1 MINIVYIYEAIK
13 SDGKKIKGYSLIDD
27 ERKLAIELREKN
39 YYLVLYK
46 RKREIFDFIKKVSNK
61 DIYFFSNQMGYMLSA
76 GFNICECLNIM
87 CSKFTGVLRK
97 NTGIIKSNIENG
109 KTLYESIGFC
119 KGSFPYFFSQMVKVG
134 EESGNL
140 DTIFKNIAMYY
151 KNMYKTKGKIKN
163 MMIYPVVVF
172 LLTIILTIFLMIDI
186 IPKFSEILKGFG
198 GKLPAST
205 QNIMNVSMFIRKY
218 FFYLAAILG
227 LLIFILK
234 MLCKSKDMK
243 KNLDKIKFKFPLI
256 SNVYKKEISR
266 RFIFSLSILIKSAIP
281 IIEAMNIAAETVEN
295 MYAEN
300 SIKKCIVNIENGKG
314 IGESFEN
321 IKVFS
326 RFTIDMYYMAEECG
340 NMDEILINT
349 AEIYEEEINNEIKR
363 TISLFEPFTII
374 VLSIF
379 IGILIISVMM
389 PVINIMNSI

>member
-1 MINIVYIYEAIK
+1 MINIVYIYKAIK
-13 SDGKKIKGYSLIDD
+13 SDGKKIKGYSVIDN
-27 ERKLAIELREKN
+27 EKKLAIELREKN

-46 RKREIFDFIKKVSNK
+46 RKREVFDFIKKVSNK

-87 CSKFTGVLRK
+87 NSKFTGVLRK

-119 KGSFPYFFSQMVKVG
+119 KGSFPYFFREMVKVG

-140 DTIFKNIAMYY
+140 DTIFKNVAVYY

-163 MMIYPVVVF
+163 MMIYPIVVF
-172 LLTIILTIFLMIDI
+172 LFAILLTIFLVIDI
-186 IPKFSEILKGFG
+186 IPKFSDILKGLG

-205 QNIMNVSMFIRKY
+205 QNIMNISMFIRKY
-218 FFYLAAILG
+218 FVCFIG
-227 LLIFILK
+227 VVPLLIFILK
-234 MLCKSKDMK
+234 MLSKLK
-243 KNLDKIKFKFPLI
+243 GVNEKLDKLKFNFPLI
-256 SNVYKKEISR
+256 SNIYKKEISR
-266 RFIFSLSILIKSAIP
+266 RFIFALSILIKSGIS

-300 SIKKCIVNIENGKG
+300 SIKKCIVNIKNGKG

-340 NMDEILINT
+340 NIDEILINT

-363 TISLFEPFTII
+363 TISLLEPFII
-374 VLSIF
+374 MILSIF
-379 IGILIISVMM
+379 IGTLIISVMM

>member
-1 MINIVYIYEAIK
+1 
-13 SDGKKIKGYSLIDD
+13 
-27 ERKLAIELREKN
+27 
-39 YYLVLYK
+39 
-46 RKREIFDFIKKVSNK
+46 
-61 DIYFFSNQMGYMLSA
+61 ML
-76 GFNICECLNIM
+76 
-87 CSKFTGVLRK
+87 
-97 NTGIIKSNIENG
+97 
-109 KTLYESIGFC
+109 
-119 KGSFPYFFSQMVKVG
+119 VG

-172 LLTIILTIFLMIDI
+172 ILTIILTIFLVIDI

-198 GKLPAST
+198 GKLPEST
-205 QNIMNVSMFIRKY
+205 QNIMNVSMFIKEY
-218 FFYLAAILG
+218 FVYLIGILV
-227 LLIFILK
+227 LLIVILK
-234 MLCKSKDMK
+234 MLYKSKGIEE
-243 KNLDKIKFKFPLI
+243 NLDKVKFKLPLI

-266 RFIFSLSILIKSAIP
+266 RFIFALSILIKSGIS
-281 IIEAMNIAAETVEN
+281 IIEAMNISAETVEN

-300 SIKKCIVNIENGKG
+300 SIKKCIINIKNGKG

-340 NMDEILINT
+340 NIDEILINT

-363 TISLFEPFTII
+363 AVSLFEPLTII

-379 IGILIISVMM
+379 IGTLIISVMM

>member
-1 MINIVYIYEAIK
+1 MINIVYIYEAIR

-46 RKREIFDFIKKVSNK
+46 RKREIFNFIKKVGSK

-87 CSKFTGVLRK
+87 CSKSTGVLRK

-109 KTLYESIGFC
+109 KTLYESISFC
-119 KGSFPYFFSQMVKVG
+119 KGSFPYFFSQMAKVG

-172 LLTIILTIFLMIDI
+172 MLTIMLTIFLVVDI

-198 GKLPAST
+198 GKLPEST
-205 QNIMNVSMFIRKY
+205 QNIMNVSMFIKEY
-218 FFYLAAILG
+218 FVYLIGILV
-227 LLIFILK
+227 LLIVILK
-234 MLCKSKDMK
+234 MLYKSKGIK
-243 KNLDKIKFKFPLI
+243 ENLDKVKFKLPLV

-266 RFIFSLSILIKSAIP
+266 RFIFALSILIKSGIS
-281 IIEAMNIAAETVEN
+281 IIEAMNISAETIEN

-300 SIKKCIVNIENGKG
+300 SIKKCIINIKNGKG

-340 NMDEILINT
+340 NIDEILINT

-363 TISLFEPFTII
+363 AVSLFEPLTII

-379 IGILIISVMM
+379 IGTLIISVMM